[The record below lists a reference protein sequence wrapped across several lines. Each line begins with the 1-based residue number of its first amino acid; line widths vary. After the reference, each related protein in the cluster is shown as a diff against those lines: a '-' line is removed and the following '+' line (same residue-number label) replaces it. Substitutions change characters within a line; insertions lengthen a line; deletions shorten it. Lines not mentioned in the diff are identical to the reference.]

1 MSAVEARST
10 RLKTISVGIAGLGT
24 VAQGVLELLATNRDL
39 IEQRSGLTV
48 NVVRVASRSAKPE
61 VDLRGAA
68 FSTDVMDLLGDSRI
82 DVIVE
87 LMGGEQLA
95 KDLIVGAAAQ
105 GKSVV
110 TANKAVIALHGNEL
124 TQQNLR
130 YEAAVAGAIPIIQAL
145 QQGLVGNRFSGLSGI
160 INGTCNYML
169 SAMEDEGV
177 SFDEILQ
184 RAQALGYAEADPSFD
199 VDGID
204 AAHKLTILMAL
215 AYGTGYEFSKV
226 HVEGIRAVTPV
237 DIGYATE
244 LGYRIKHL
252 GILRN
257 TDSGIEARVHPT
269 LVPHGELVAHV
280 NGVLNAVQVVS
291 DAAGK
296 TLFSGPGAGGAATAS
311 AVVADIVASGTNGGG
326 PVVEQ
331 ERIQVAPVLSIEQ
344 ITSAY
349 YLRIPSRNE
358 PGVFAEVAQ
367 ILSNHDISIDAV
379 IQKDGH
385 EQGDLVDIVLLTQE
399 TQEAHMNQALKQL
412 QQLAAVTDE
421 VMRIRVAPQ
430 D

>member
-1 MSAVEARST
+1 M
-10 RLKTISVGIAGLGT
+10 KTISVGIAGLGT
-24 VAQGVLELLATNRDL
+24 VAQGVLELLTSNREL
-39 IEQRSGLTV
+39 IERRSGVTV
-48 NVVRVASRSAKPE
+48 NVVRVASRTAKPE
-61 VDLRGAA
+61 VDLLGAD
-68 FSTDVMDLLGDSRI
+68 FSTDVMDLLSDERI
-82 DVIVE
+82 DVVVE

-95 KDLIVGAAAQ
+95 KTLIVGAMDQ
-105 GKSVV
+105 GKAVV
-110 TANKAVIALHGNEL
+110 TANKAVIALHGNDL
-124 TQQNLR
+124 AQQNLR
-130 YEAAVAGAIPIIQAL
+130 YEAAVAGAIPIIQSL
-145 QQGLVGNRFSGLSGI
+145 QSGLVGNRFSALSGI

-177 SFDEILQ
+177 GFDEILQ

-215 AYGTGYEFSKV
+215 AFGTGFEFSKV
-226 HVEGIRAVTPV
+226 YVEGIRSVTPV
-237 DIGYATE
+237 DIGYAAE

-257 TDSGIEARVHPT
+257 AAEGIEARVHPT
-269 LVPHGELVAHV
+269 LVAHNELVAHV
-280 NGVLNAVQVVS
+280 DGVLNAVQVVS

-311 AVVADIVASGTNGGG
+311 AVVADIVASGVNGVSSASVKTVFQAV
-326 PVVEQ
+326 P
-331 ERIQVAPVLSIEQ
+331 ILPIEQ
-344 ITSAY
+344 VTSAY

-367 ILSNHDISIDAV
+367 VLSKHDISIDAA
-379 IQKDGH
+379 IQKDGQ
-385 EQGDLVDIVLLTQE
+385 EQSDLVDIVLMTQQ
-399 TQEAHMNQALKQL
+399 TQEARINEAL
-412 QQLAAVTDE
+412 QQLKELAAVTDQ

>member
-1 MSAVEARST
+1 M
-10 RLKTISVGIAGLGT
+10 KTISVGIAGLGT
-24 VAQGVLELLATNRDL
+24 VAQGVLELLAANRDL
-39 IEQRSGLTV
+39 IEHRSGLTIKIL
-48 NVVRVASRSAKPE
+48 RIASRTSKPE
-61 VDLRGAA
+61 VDLHGAE
-68 FSTDVMDLLGDSRI
+68 FSTNVLDLLNDSRL

-87 LMGGEQLA
+87 LMGGEDLA
-95 KDLIVGAAAQ
+95 KDLIVGATAQ
-105 GKSVV
+105 GKAVV

-124 TQQNLR
+124 ARQNLR

-145 QQGLVGNRFSGLSGI
+145 RQGLVANRFSGLSGI

-169 SAMEDEGV
+169 SAMEEEGV
-177 SFDEILQ
+177 GFDEILQ

-215 AYGTGYEFSKV
+215 AYGTGFEFSKV
-226 HVEGIRAVTPV
+226 YVEGIRAVTPV
-237 DIGYATE
+237 DIGYASE

-252 GILRN
+252 GLLRN
-257 TDSGIEARVHPT
+257 TNAGIEARVHPT
-269 LVPHGELVAHV
+269 LVPRSELMAHV

-291 DAAGK
+291 DASGK

-311 AVVADIVASGTNGGG
+311 AVVADIVASGITGDNS
-326 PVVEQ
+326 VADQ
-331 ERIQVAPVLSIEQ
+331 EAARTVPIMPIEE

-367 ILSNHDISIDAV
+367 ILSSHDISIDAV

-385 EQGDLVDIVLLTQE
+385 DQGDLVDIVLLTQE
-399 TQEAHMNQALKQL
+399 TLEARMNQALGQL
-412 QQLAAVTDE
+412 QRLAAITDQ

>member
-1 MSAVEARST
+1 
-10 RLKTISVGIAGLGT
+10 VGIAGLGT
-24 VAQGVLELLATNRDL
+24 VAQGVLELLAANRDL
-39 IEQRSGLTV
+39 IEHRSGLTI
-48 NVVRVASRSAKPE
+48 NILRIASRTSKPE
-61 VDLRGAA
+61 VDLHGAE
-68 FSTDVMDLLGDSRI
+68 FSTDVIDLLNDSRL

-87 LMGGEQLA
+87 LMGGEDSA
-95 KDLIVGAAAQ
+95 KDLIVGAIAQ
-105 GKSVV
+105 GKAVV
-110 TANKAVIALHGNEL
+110 TANKAVIARHGNEL
-124 TQQNLR
+124 ARQNLR

-145 QQGLVGNRFSGLSGI
+145 RQGLVANRFSGLSGI

-169 SAMEDEGV
+169 SAMEEEGV
-177 SFDEILQ
+177 GFDEILQ

-215 AYGTGYEFSKV
+215 AYGTGFEFSKV
-226 HVEGIRAVTPV
+226 YVEGIRAVTPV
-237 DIGYATE
+237 DIGYASE

-252 GILRN
+252 GLLRN
-257 TDSGIEARVHPT
+257 TNAGIEARVHPT
-269 LVPHGELVAHV
+269 LVPRSELMAHV

-291 DAAGK
+291 DASGK

-311 AVVADIVASGTNGGG
+311 AVVADIVASGITGDNS
-326 PVVEQ
+326 VADQ
-331 ERIQVAPVLSIEQ
+331 EAARTVPIMPIEE

-367 ILSNHDISIDAV
+367 ILSSHDISIDAV

-385 EQGDLVDIVLLTQE
+385 DQGDLVDIVLLTQE
-399 TQEAHMNQALKQL
+399 TLEARMNQALGQL
-412 QQLAAVTDE
+412 QRLAAITDQ

>member
-1 MSAVEARST
+1 M
-10 RLKTISVGIAGLGT
+10 KTISVGIAGLGT
-24 VAQGVLELLATNRDL
+24 VAQGVLELLAANRDL
-39 IEQRSGLTV
+39 IQQRSGLTI
-48 NVVRVASRSAKPE
+48 NILRIASRTSKPE
-61 VDLRGAA
+61 VDLHGAE
-68 FSTDVMDLLGDSRI
+68 FSTNVLDLLNDSRL

-87 LMGGEQLA
+87 LMGGEDLA
-95 KDLIVGAAAQ
+95 KDLIVGATAQ
-105 GKSVV
+105 GKAVV

-124 TQQNLR
+124 ARQNLR

-145 QQGLVGNRFSGLSGI
+145 RQGLVANRFSGLSGI

-169 SAMEDEGV
+169 SAMEEEGV
-177 SFDEILQ
+177 GFDEILQ

-215 AYGTGYEFSKV
+215 AYGTGFEFSKV
-226 HVEGIRAVTPV
+226 YVEGIRAVTPV
-237 DIGYATE
+237 DIGYASE

-252 GILRN
+252 GLLRN
-257 TDSGIEARVHPT
+257 TNAGIEARVHPT
-269 LVPHGELVAHV
+269 LVPRSELMAHV

-291 DAAGK
+291 DASGK

-311 AVVADIVASGTNGGG
+311 AVVADIVASGITGDNS
-326 PVVEQ
+326 VADQ
-331 ERIQVAPVLSIEQ
+331 EAARTVPIMPIEE

-367 ILSNHDISIDAV
+367 ILSSHDISIDAV

-385 EQGDLVDIVLLTQE
+385 DQGDLVDIVLLTQE
-399 TQEAHMNQALKQL
+399 TLEARMNQALGQL
-412 QQLAAVTDE
+412 QRLAAITDQ

>member
-1 MSAVEARST
+1 M
-10 RLKTISVGIAGLGT
+10 KTISVGIAGLGT
-24 VAQGVLELLATNRDL
+24 VAQGVLELLAANRDL
-39 IEQRSGLTV
+39 IEQRSGLTI
-48 NVVRVASRSAKPE
+48 NILRIASRTSKPE
-61 VDLRGAA
+61 VDLHGAE
-68 FSTDVMDLLGDSRI
+68 FSTDVIDLLNDSRL

-87 LMGGEQLA
+87 LMGGEDSA
-95 KDLIVGAAAQ
+95 KDLIVGAIAQ
-105 GKSVV
+105 GKAVV

-124 TQQNLR
+124 ARQNLR

-145 QQGLVGNRFSGLSGI
+145 RQGLVANRFSGLSGI

-169 SAMEDEGV
+169 SAMEEEGV
-177 SFDEILQ
+177 GFDEILQ

-215 AYGTGYEFSKV
+215 AYGTGFEFSKV
-226 HVEGIRAVTPV
+226 YVEGIRAVTPV
-237 DIGYATE
+237 DIGYASE

-257 TDSGIEARVHPT
+257 TNAGIEARVHPT
-269 LVPHGELVAHV
+269 LVPRSELMAHV

-291 DAAGK
+291 DASGK

-311 AVVADIVASGTNGGG
+311 AVVADIVASGITGDNS
-326 PVVEQ
+326 VADQ
-331 ERIQVAPVLSIEQ
+331 EAARTVPIMPIEE

-367 ILSNHDISIDAV
+367 ILSSHDISIDAV

-385 EQGDLVDIVLLTQE
+385 DQGDLVDIVLLTQE
-399 TQEAHMNQALKQL
+399 TLEARMNQALGQL
-412 QQLAAVTDE
+412 QRLAAITDQ

>member
-1 MSAVEARST
+1 M
-10 RLKTISVGIAGLGT
+10 KTISVGIAGLGT

-39 IEQRSGLTV
+39 IEQRSGLTI
-48 NVVRVASRSAKPE
+48 NILRVASRTSKPE
-61 VDLRGAA
+61 VDLHGAE
-68 FSTDVMDLLGDSRI
+68 FSTNVLDLLNDSRL

-87 LMGGEQLA
+87 LMGGEELA
-95 KDLIVGAAAQ
+95 KDLIVGATAQ
-105 GKSVV
+105 GKAVV

-124 TQQNLR
+124 ARQNLR
-130 YEAAVAGAIPIIQAL
+130 YEAAVAAAIPIIQAL
-145 QQGLVGNRFSGLSGI
+145 RQGLVANRFSGLSGI

-169 SAMEDEGV
+169 SAMEEEGV
-177 SFDEILQ
+177 GFDEILQ

-215 AYGTGYEFSKV
+215 AYGTGFEFSKV
-226 HVEGIRAVTPV
+226 YVEGIRAVTPV
-237 DIGYATE
+237 DISYASE

-252 GILRN
+252 GLLRN
-257 TDSGIEARVHPT
+257 TNAGIEARVHPT
-269 LVPHGELVAHV
+269 LVSHSELMAHV

-311 AVVADIVASGTNGGG
+311 AVVADIVASGITGDNS
-326 PVVEQ
+326 VADQ
-331 ERIQVAPVLSIEQ
+331 EAARMVPIMPIED

-367 ILSNHDISIDAV
+367 ILSSHDISIDAV

-385 EQGDLVDIVLLTQE
+385 DQGDLVDIVLLTQE
-399 TQEAHMNQALKQL
+399 TLEARMNQALGQL
-412 QQLAAVTDE
+412 QRLAAITDQ

>member
-1 MSAVEARST
+1 M
-10 RLKTISVGIAGLGT
+10 KTISVGIAGLGT
-24 VAQGVLELLATNRDL
+24 VAQGVLELLAANRDL
-39 IEQRSGLTV
+39 IEQRCGLTIKIL
-48 NVVRVASRSAKPE
+48 RIASRTSKPE
-61 VDLRGAA
+61 VDLHGAE
-68 FSTDVMDLLGDSRI
+68 FSTDVIDLLNDSRL

-87 LMGGEQLA
+87 LMGGEDSA
-95 KDLIVGAAAQ
+95 KDLIVGAIAQ
-105 GKSVV
+105 GKAVV

-124 TQQNLR
+124 ARQNLR

-145 QQGLVGNRFSGLSGI
+145 RQGLVANRFSGLSGI

-169 SAMEDEGV
+169 SAMEEEGV
-177 SFDEILQ
+177 GFDEILQ

-215 AYGTGYEFSKV
+215 AYGTGFEFSKV
-226 HVEGIRAVTPV
+226 YVEGIRAVTPV
-237 DIGYATE
+237 DIGYASE

-252 GILRN
+252 GLLRN
-257 TDSGIEARVHPT
+257 TNAGIEARVHPT
-269 LVPHGELVAHV
+269 LVPRSELMAHV

-291 DAAGK
+291 DASGK

-311 AVVADIVASGTNGGG
+311 AVVADIVASGITGDNS
-326 PVVEQ
+326 VADQ
-331 ERIQVAPVLSIEQ
+331 EAARTVPIMPIEE

-367 ILSNHDISIDAV
+367 ILSSHDISIDAV

-385 EQGDLVDIVLLTQE
+385 DQGDLVDIVLLTQE
-399 TQEAHMNQALKQL
+399 TLEARMNQALGQL
-412 QQLAAVTDE
+412 QRLAAITDQ

>member
-1 MSAVEARST
+1 M
-10 RLKTISVGIAGLGT
+10 KTISVGIAGLGT
-24 VAQGVLELLATNRDL
+24 VAQGVLELLAANRDL
-39 IEQRSGLTV
+39 IEHRSGLTI
-48 NVVRVASRSAKPE
+48 NILRIASRTSKPE
-61 VDLRGAA
+61 VDLHGAE
-68 FSTDVMDLLGDSRI
+68 FSTNVSDLLNDSRL

-87 LMGGEQLA
+87 LMGGEDLA
-95 KDLIVGAAAQ
+95 KDLIVGATAQ
-105 GKSVV
+105 GKAVV

-124 TQQNLR
+124 ARQNLR

-145 QQGLVGNRFSGLSGI
+145 RQGLVANRFSGLSGI

-169 SAMEDEGV
+169 SAMEEEGV
-177 SFDEILQ
+177 GFDEILQ

-215 AYGTGYEFSKV
+215 AYGTGFEFSKV
-226 HVEGIRAVTPV
+226 YVEGIRAVTPV
-237 DIGYATE
+237 DIGYASE

-252 GILRN
+252 GLLRN
-257 TDSGIEARVHPT
+257 TNAGIEARVHPT
-269 LVPHGELVAHV
+269 LVPRSELMAHV

-291 DAAGK
+291 DASGK

-311 AVVADIVASGTNGGG
+311 AVVADIVASGITGDNS
-326 PVVEQ
+326 VADQ
-331 ERIQVAPVLSIEQ
+331 EAARTVPIMPIEE

-367 ILSNHDISIDAV
+367 ILSSHDISIDAV

-385 EQGDLVDIVLLTQE
+385 DQGDLVDIVLLTQE
-399 TQEAHMNQALKQL
+399 TLEARMNQALGQL
-412 QQLAAVTDE
+412 QRLAAITDQ

>member
-1 MSAVEARST
+1 M
-10 RLKTISVGIAGLGT
+10 KTISVGIAGLGT
-24 VAQGVLELLATNRDL
+24 VAQGVLELLAANRDL
-39 IEQRSGLTV
+39 IERRSGLTI
-48 NVVRVASRSAKPE
+48 NILRIASRTSKPE
-61 VDLRGAA
+61 VDLHGAE
-68 FSTDVMDLLGDSRI
+68 FSTNVLDLLNDSRL

-87 LMGGEQLA
+87 LMGGEDLA
-95 KDLIVGAAAQ
+95 KDLIVGATAQ
-105 GKSVV
+105 GKAVV

-124 TQQNLR
+124 ARQNLR

-145 QQGLVGNRFSGLSGI
+145 RQGLVANRFSGLSGI

-169 SAMEDEGV
+169 SAMEEEGV
-177 SFDEILQ
+177 GFDEILQ

-215 AYGTGYEFSKV
+215 AYGTGFEFSKV
-226 HVEGIRAVTPV
+226 YVEGIRAVTPV
-237 DIGYATE
+237 DIGYASE

-252 GILRN
+252 GLLRN
-257 TDSGIEARVHPT
+257 TNAGIEARVHPT
-269 LVPHGELVAHV
+269 LVPRSELMAHV

-291 DAAGK
+291 DASGK

-311 AVVADIVASGTNGGG
+311 AVVADIVASGITGDNS
-326 PVVEQ
+326 VADQ
-331 ERIQVAPVLSIEQ
+331 EAARTVPIMPIEE

-367 ILSNHDISIDAV
+367 ILSSHDISIDAV

-385 EQGDLVDIVLLTQE
+385 DQGDLVDIVLLTQE
-399 TQEAHMNQALKQL
+399 TLEARMNQALGQL
-412 QQLAAVTDE
+412 QRLAAITDQ

>member
-1 MSAVEARST
+1 M
-10 RLKTISVGIAGLGT
+10 KTISVGIAGLGT
-24 VAQGVLELLATNRDL
+24 VAQGVLELLAANRDL
-39 IEQRSGLTV
+39 IEQRSGLTIKIL
-48 NVVRVASRSAKPE
+48 RIASRTSKPE
-61 VDLRGAA
+61 VDLHGAE
-68 FSTDVMDLLGDSRI
+68 FSTDVIDLLNDSRL

-87 LMGGEQLA
+87 LMGGEDSA
-95 KDLIVGAAAQ
+95 KDLIVGAIAQ
-105 GKSVV
+105 GKAVV

-124 TQQNLR
+124 ARQNLR

-145 QQGLVGNRFSGLSGI
+145 RQGLVANRFSGLSGI

-169 SAMEDEGV
+169 SAMEEEGV
-177 SFDEILQ
+177 GFDEILQ

-215 AYGTGYEFSKV
+215 AYGTGFEFSKV
-226 HVEGIRAVTPV
+226 YVEGIRAVTPV
-237 DIGYATE
+237 DIGYASE

-252 GILRN
+252 GLLRN
-257 TDSGIEARVHPT
+257 TNAGIEARVHPT
-269 LVPHGELVAHV
+269 LVPRSELMAHV

-291 DAAGK
+291 DASGK

-311 AVVADIVASGTNGGG
+311 AVVADIVASGITGDNS
-326 PVVEQ
+326 VADQ
-331 ERIQVAPVLSIEQ
+331 EAARTVPIMPIEE

-367 ILSNHDISIDAV
+367 ILSSHDISIDAV

-385 EQGDLVDIVLLTQE
+385 DQGDLVDIVLLTQE
-399 TQEAHMNQALKQL
+399 TLEARMNQALGQL
-412 QQLAAVTDE
+412 QRLAAITDQ

>member
-1 MSAVEARST
+1 M
-10 RLKTISVGIAGLGT
+10 KTISVGIAGLGT

-39 IEQRSGLTV
+39 IEQRSGLTI
-48 NVVRVASRSAKPE
+48 NILRVASRTSKPE
-61 VDLRGAA
+61 VDLHGAE
-68 FSTDVMDLLGDSRI
+68 FSTNVLDLLNDSRL

-87 LMGGEQLA
+87 LMGGEELA
-95 KDLIVGAAAQ
+95 KDLIVGATAQ
-105 GKSVV
+105 GKAVV

-124 TQQNLR
+124 ARQNLR

-145 QQGLVGNRFSGLSGI
+145 RQGLVANRFSGLSGI

-169 SAMEDEGV
+169 SAMEEEGV
-177 SFDEILQ
+177 GFDEILQ

-215 AYGTGYEFSKV
+215 AYGTGFEFSKV
-226 HVEGIRAVTPV
+226 YVEGIRAVTPV
-237 DIGYATE
+237 DISYASE

-252 GILRN
+252 GLLRN
-257 TDSGIEARVHPT
+257 TNAGIEARVHPT
-269 LVPHGELVAHV
+269 LVSHSELMAHV

-311 AVVADIVASGTNGGG
+311 AVVADIVASGITGDNS
-326 PVVEQ
+326 VADQ
-331 ERIQVAPVLSIEQ
+331 EAARMVPIMPIED

-367 ILSNHDISIDAV
+367 ILSSHDISIDAV

-385 EQGDLVDIVLLTQE
+385 DQGDLVDIVLLTQE
-399 TQEAHMNQALKQL
+399 TLEARMNQALGQL
-412 QQLAAVTDE
+412 QRLAAITDQ

>member
-1 MSAVEARST
+1 M
-10 RLKTISVGIAGLGT
+10 KTISVGIAGLGT
-24 VAQGVLELLATNRDL
+24 VAQGVLELLAANRDL
-39 IEQRSGLTV
+39 IEQRSGLTI
-48 NVVRVASRSAKPE
+48 NILRIASRTSKPE
-61 VDLRGAA
+61 VDLHGAE
-68 FSTDVMDLLGDSRI
+68 FSTNVLDLLNDSRL

-87 LMGGEQLA
+87 LMGGEDLA
-95 KDLIVGAAAQ
+95 KDLIVGATAQ
-105 GKSVV
+105 GKAVV

-124 TQQNLR
+124 ARQNLR

-145 QQGLVGNRFSGLSGI
+145 RQGLVANRFSGLSGI

-169 SAMEDEGV
+169 SAMEEEGV
-177 SFDEILQ
+177 GFDEILQ

-215 AYGTGYEFSKV
+215 AYGTGFEFSKV
-226 HVEGIRAVTPV
+226 YVEGIRAVTPV
-237 DIGYATE
+237 DIGYASE

-252 GILRN
+252 GLLRN
-257 TDSGIEARVHPT
+257 TNAGIEARVHST
-269 LVPHGELVAHV
+269 LVPRSELMAHV

-291 DAAGK
+291 DASGK

-311 AVVADIVASGTNGGG
+311 AVVADIVASGITGDNS
-326 PVVEQ
+326 VADQ
-331 ERIQVAPVLSIEQ
+331 EAARTVPIMPIEE

-367 ILSNHDISIDAV
+367 ILSSHDISIDAV

-385 EQGDLVDIVLLTQE
+385 DQGDLVDIVLLTQE
-399 TQEAHMNQALKQL
+399 TLEARMNQALGQL
-412 QQLAAVTDE
+412 QRLAAITDQ

>member
-1 MSAVEARST
+1 RTS
-10 RLKTISVGIAGLGT
+10 
-24 VAQGVLELLATNRDL
+24 
-39 IEQRSGLTV
+39 
-48 NVVRVASRSAKPE
+48 KPE
-61 VDLRGAA
+61 VDLHGAE
-68 FSTDVMDLLGDSRI
+68 FSTNVLDLLKDSRL

-87 LMGGEQLA
+87 LMGGEDLA
-95 KDLIVGAAAQ
+95 KDLIVGATAQ
-105 GKSVV
+105 GKAAV

-124 TQQNLR
+124 ARQNLR

-145 QQGLVGNRFSGLSGI
+145 RQGLVANRFSGLSGI

-169 SAMEDEGV
+169 SAMEEEGV
-177 SFDEILQ
+177 GFDEILQ

-215 AYGTGYEFSKV
+215 AYGTGFEFSKV
-226 HVEGIRAVTPV
+226 YVEGIRAVTPV
-237 DIGYATE
+237 DIGYASE

-252 GILRN
+252 GLLRN
-257 TDSGIEARVHPT
+257 TNAGIEARVHPT
-269 LVPHGELVAHV
+269 LVPRSELMAHV

-311 AVVADIVASGTNGGG
+311 AVVADIVASGITGDNS
-326 PVVEQ
+326 VADQ
-331 ERIQVAPVLSIEQ
+331 EAARTVPIMPIEE

-367 ILSNHDISIDAV
+367 ILSSHDISIDAV

-385 EQGDLVDIVLLTQE
+385 DQGDLVDIVLLTQE
-399 TQEAHMNQALKQL
+399 TLEARMNQALGQL
-412 QQLAAVTDE
+412 QRLAAITDQ

>member
-1 MSAVEARST
+1 M
-10 RLKTISVGIAGLGT
+10 KTISVGIAGLGT
-24 VAQGVLELLATNRDL
+24 VAQGVLELLAANRDL
-39 IEQRSGLTV
+39 IEHRSGLTI
-48 NVVRVASRSAKPE
+48 NILRIASRTSKPE
-61 VDLRGAA
+61 VDLHGAE
-68 FSTDVMDLLGDSRI
+68 FSTNVLDLLDDSRL

-87 LMGGEQLA
+87 LMGGEDLA
-95 KDLIVGAAAQ
+95 KDLIVGATAQ
-105 GKSVV
+105 GKAVV

-124 TQQNLR
+124 ARQNLR

-145 QQGLVGNRFSGLSGI
+145 RQGLVANRFSGLSGI

-169 SAMEDEGV
+169 SAMEEEGV
-177 SFDEILQ
+177 GFDEILQ

-215 AYGTGYEFSKV
+215 AHGTGFEFSKV
-226 HVEGIRAVTPV
+226 YVEGIRAVTPV
-237 DIGYATE
+237 DIGYASE

-252 GILRN
+252 GLLRN
-257 TDSGIEARVHPT
+257 TNAGIEARVHPT
-269 LVPHGELVAHV
+269 LVPRSELMAHV

-291 DAAGK
+291 DASGK

-311 AVVADIVASGTNGGG
+311 AVVADIVASGITGDNS
-326 PVVEQ
+326 VADQ
-331 ERIQVAPVLSIEQ
+331 EAARMVPIMPIED

-367 ILSNHDISIDAV
+367 ILSSHDISIDAV

-385 EQGDLVDIVLLTQE
+385 DQGDLVDIVLLTQE
-399 TQEAHMNQALKQL
+399 TLEARMNQALGQL
-412 QQLAAVTDE
+412 QRLAAITDQ

>member
-1 MSAVEARST
+1 M
-10 RLKTISVGIAGLGT
+10 KTISVGIAGLGT
-24 VAQGVLELLATNRDL
+24 VAQGVLELLAANRDL
-39 IEQRSGLTV
+39 IEHRSGLTI
-48 NVVRVASRSAKPE
+48 NILRIASRTSKPE
-61 VDLRGAA
+61 VDLHGAE
-68 FSTDVMDLLGDSRI
+68 FSTNVLDLLNDSRL

-87 LMGGEQLA
+87 LMGGEDLA
-95 KDLIVGAAAQ
+95 KDLIVGATAQ
-105 GKSVV
+105 GKAVV

-124 TQQNLR
+124 ARQNLR

-145 QQGLVGNRFSGLSGI
+145 RQGLVANRFSGLSGI

-169 SAMEDEGV
+169 SAMEEEGV
-177 SFDEILQ
+177 GFDEILQ

-215 AYGTGYEFSKV
+215 AYGTGFEFSKV
-226 HVEGIRAVTPV
+226 YVEGIRAVTPV
-237 DIGYATE
+237 DIGYASE

-252 GILRN
+252 GLLRN
-257 TDSGIEARVHPT
+257 TNAGIEARVHPT
-269 LVPHGELVAHV
+269 LVPRSELMAHV

-291 DAAGK
+291 DASGK

-311 AVVADIVASGTNGGG
+311 AVVADIVASGITGDNSVAG
-326 PVVEQ
+326 Q
-331 ERIQVAPVLSIEQ
+331 EAARTVPIMPIEE

-367 ILSNHDISIDAV
+367 ILSSHDISIDAV

-385 EQGDLVDIVLLTQE
+385 DQGDLVDIVLLTQE
-399 TQEAHMNQALKQL
+399 TLEARMNQALGQL
-412 QQLAAVTDE
+412 QRLAAITDQ

>member
-1 MSAVEARST
+1 M
-10 RLKTISVGIAGLGT
+10 KTISVGIAGLGT
-24 VAQGVLELLATNRDL
+24 VAQGVLELLAANRDL
-39 IEQRSGLTV
+39 IEHRSGLTI
-48 NVVRVASRSAKPE
+48 NILRIASRTSKPE
-61 VDLRGAA
+61 VDLHGAQ
-68 FSTDVMDLLGDSRI
+68 FSTNVLDLLNDSRL

-87 LMGGEQLA
+87 LMGGEDLA
-95 KDLIVGAAAQ
+95 KDLIVGATAQ
-105 GKSVV
+105 GKAVV

-124 TQQNLR
+124 ARQNLR

-145 QQGLVGNRFSGLSGI
+145 RQGLVANRFSGLSGI

-169 SAMEDEGV
+169 SAMEEEGV
-177 SFDEILQ
+177 GFDEILQ
-184 RAQALGYAEADPSFD
+184 RAQALGYAEANPSFD

-215 AYGTGYEFSKV
+215 AYGTGFEFSKV
-226 HVEGIRAVTPV
+226 YVEGIRAVTLV
-237 DIGYATE
+237 DIGYASE

-252 GILRN
+252 GLLRN
-257 TDSGIEARVHPT
+257 TNAGIEARVHPT
-269 LVPHGELVAHV
+269 LVPRSELMAHV

-291 DAAGK
+291 DASGK

-311 AVVADIVASGTNGGG
+311 AVVADIVASGITGDNS
-326 PVVEQ
+326 VADQ
-331 ERIQVAPVLSIEQ
+331 EAARTVPIMPIEE

-367 ILSNHDISIDAV
+367 ILSSHDISIDAV

-385 EQGDLVDIVLLTQE
+385 DQGDLVDIVLLTQE
-399 TQEAHMNQALKQL
+399 TLEARMNQALGQL
-412 QQLAAVTDE
+412 QRLAAITDQ

>member
-1 MSAVEARST
+1 M
-10 RLKTISVGIAGLGT
+10 KTISVGIAGLGT
-24 VAQGVLELLATNRDL
+24 VAQGVLELLAANRDL
-39 IEQRSGLTV
+39 IEQRSGLTI
-48 NVVRVASRSAKPE
+48 NILRIASRTSKPE
-61 VDLRGAA
+61 VDLHGAE
-68 FSTDVMDLLGDSRI
+68 FSTNVLDLLNDSRL

-87 LMGGEQLA
+87 LMGGEDLA
-95 KDLIVGAAAQ
+95 KDLIVGATAQ
-105 GKSVV
+105 GKAVV

-124 TQQNLR
+124 ARQNLR

-145 QQGLVGNRFSGLSGI
+145 RQGLVANRFSGLSGI

-169 SAMEDEGV
+169 SAMEEEGV
-177 SFDEILQ
+177 GFDEILQ

-215 AYGTGYEFSKV
+215 AYGTGFEFSKV
-226 HVEGIRAVTPV
+226 YVEGIRAVTPV
-237 DIGYATE
+237 DISYASE

-252 GILRN
+252 GLLRN
-257 TDSGIEARVHPT
+257 TNAGIEARVHPT
-269 LVPHGELVAHV
+269 LVPRSELMAHV

-291 DAAGK
+291 DASGK

-311 AVVADIVASGTNGGG
+311 AVVADIVASGITGDNS
-326 PVVEQ
+326 VADQ
-331 ERIQVAPVLSIEQ
+331 EAARTVPIMPIEE

-367 ILSNHDISIDAV
+367 ILSSHDISIDAV

-385 EQGDLVDIVLLTQE
+385 DQGDLVDIVLLTQE
-399 TQEAHMNQALKQL
+399 TLEARMNQALGQL
-412 QQLAAVTDE
+412 QRLAAITDQ

>member
-1 MSAVEARST
+1 M
-10 RLKTISVGIAGLGT
+10 KTISVGIAGLGT
-24 VAQGVLELLATNRDL
+24 VAQGVLELLAANRDL
-39 IEQRSGLTV
+39 IEQRSGLTI
-48 NVVRVASRSAKPE
+48 NILRIASRTSKPE
-61 VDLRGAA
+61 VDLHGAE
-68 FSTDVMDLLGDSRI
+68 FSTNVLDLLNDSRL

-87 LMGGEQLA
+87 LMGGEDLA
-95 KDLIVGAAAQ
+95 KDLIVGATAQ
-105 GKSVV
+105 GKAVV

-124 TQQNLR
+124 ARQNLR

-145 QQGLVGNRFSGLSGI
+145 RQGLVANRFSGLSGI

-169 SAMEDEGV
+169 SAMEEEGV
-177 SFDEILQ
+177 GFDEILQ

-215 AYGTGYEFSKV
+215 AYGTGFEFSKV
-226 HVEGIRAVTPV
+226 YVEGIRAVTPV
-237 DIGYATE
+237 DIGYASE

-252 GILRN
+252 GLLRN
-257 TDSGIEARVHPT
+257 TNAGIEARVHPT
-269 LVPHGELVAHV
+269 LVPRSELMAHV

-291 DAAGK
+291 DASGK

-311 AVVADIVASGTNGGG
+311 AVVADIVASGITGDNS
-326 PVVEQ
+326 VADQ
-331 ERIQVAPVLSIEQ
+331 EAARTVPIMPIEE

-367 ILSNHDISIDAV
+367 ILSSHDISIDAV

-385 EQGDLVDIVLLTQE
+385 DQGDLVDIVLLTQE
-399 TQEAHMNQALKQL
+399 TLEARMNQALGQL
-412 QQLAAVTDE
+412 QRLAAITDQ

>member
-1 MSAVEARST
+1 M
-10 RLKTISVGIAGLGT
+10 KTISVGIAGLGT

-39 IEQRSGLTV
+39 IEQRSGLTI
-48 NVVRVASRSAKPE
+48 NILRVASRTSKPE
-61 VDLRGAA
+61 VDLHGAE
-68 FSTDVMDLLGDSRI
+68 FSTDVLDLLNDSRL

-87 LMGGEQLA
+87 LMGGEELA
-95 KDLIVGAAAQ
+95 KDLIVGATAQ
-105 GKSVV
+105 GKAVV

-124 TQQNLR
+124 ARQNLR

-145 QQGLVGNRFSGLSGI
+145 RQGLVANRFSGLSGI

-169 SAMEDEGV
+169 SAMEEEGV
-177 SFDEILQ
+177 GFDEILQ

-215 AYGTGYEFSKV
+215 AYGTGFEFSKV
-226 HVEGIRAVTPV
+226 YVEGIRAVTPV
-237 DIGYATE
+237 DISYASE

-252 GILRN
+252 GLLRN
-257 TDSGIEARVHPT
+257 TNVGIEARVHPT
-269 LVPHGELVAHV
+269 LVPHSELMAHV

-311 AVVADIVASGTNGGG
+311 AVVADIVASGITGDNS
-326 PVVEQ
+326 VADQ
-331 ERIQVAPVLSIEQ
+331 EAARMVPIMPIED

-367 ILSNHDISIDAV
+367 ILSSHDISIDAV

-385 EQGDLVDIVLLTQE
+385 DQGDLVDIVLLTRQ
-399 TQEAHMNQALKQL
+399 TLEARMNQALGQL
-412 QQLAAVTDE
+412 QRLAAITDQ

>member
-1 MSAVEARST
+1 M
-10 RLKTISVGIAGLGT
+10 KTISVGIAGLGT
-24 VAQGVLELLATNRDL
+24 VAQGVLELLAANRDL
-39 IEQRSGLTV
+39 IEQRSGLTIKIL
-48 NVVRVASRSAKPE
+48 RIASRTSKPE
-61 VDLRGAA
+61 VDLHGAE
-68 FSTDVMDLLGDSRI
+68 FSTNALDLLNDSRL

-87 LMGGEQLA
+87 LMGGEDLA
-95 KDLIVGAAAQ
+95 KDLIVGATAQ
-105 GKSVV
+105 GKAVV

-124 TQQNLR
+124 ARQNLR

-145 QQGLVGNRFSGLSGI
+145 RQGLVANRFSGLSGI

-169 SAMEDEGV
+169 SAMEEEGV
-177 SFDEILQ
+177 GFDEILQ

-215 AYGTGYEFSKV
+215 AYGTGFEFSKV
-226 HVEGIRAVTPV
+226 YVEGIRAVTPV
-237 DIGYATE
+237 DIGYASE

-252 GILRN
+252 GLLRN
-257 TDSGIEARVHPT
+257 TNAGIEARVHPT
-269 LVPHGELVAHV
+269 LVPRSELMAHV

-291 DAAGK
+291 DASGK

-311 AVVADIVASGTNGGG
+311 AVVADIVASGITGDNS
-326 PVVEQ
+326 VADQ
-331 ERIQVAPVLSIEQ
+331 EAARMVPIMPIED

-367 ILSNHDISIDAV
+367 ILSSHDISIDAV

-385 EQGDLVDIVLLTQE
+385 DQGDLVDIVLLTQE
-399 TQEAHMNQALKQL
+399 TLEARMNQALGQL
-412 QQLAAVTDE
+412 QRLAAITDQ

>member
-1 MSAVEARST
+1 M
-10 RLKTISVGIAGLGT
+10 KTISVGIAGLGT
-24 VAQGVLELLATNRDL
+24 VAQGVLELLAANRDL
-39 IEQRSGLTV
+39 IEQRSGLTIKIL
-48 NVVRVASRSAKPE
+48 RIASRTSKPE
-61 VDLRGAA
+61 IDLHGAE
-68 FSTDVMDLLGDSRI
+68 FSTDVIDLLNDSRL

-87 LMGGEQLA
+87 LMGGEDSA
-95 KDLIVGAAAQ
+95 KDLIVGAIAQ
-105 GKSVV
+105 GKAVV

-124 TQQNLR
+124 ARQNLR

-145 QQGLVGNRFSGLSGI
+145 RQGLVANRFSGLSGI

-169 SAMEDEGV
+169 SAMEEEGV
-177 SFDEILQ
+177 GFDEILQ

-215 AYGTGYEFSKV
+215 AHGTGFEFSKV
-226 HVEGIRAVTPV
+226 YVEGIRAVTPV
-237 DIGYATE
+237 DIGYASE

-252 GILRN
+252 GLLRN
-257 TDSGIEARVHPT
+257 TNAGIEARVHPT
-269 LVPHGELVAHV
+269 LVPRSELMAHV
-280 NGVLNAVQVVS
+280 SGVLNAVQVVS
-291 DAAGK
+291 DASGK

-311 AVVADIVASGTNGGG
+311 AVVADIVASGITGDNS
-326 PVVEQ
+326 VADQ
-331 ERIQVAPVLSIEQ
+331 EAARTVPIMPIEE

-367 ILSNHDISIDAV
+367 ILSSHDISIDAV

-385 EQGDLVDIVLLTQE
+385 DQGDLVDIVLLTQE
-399 TQEAHMNQALKQL
+399 TLEARMNQALGQL
-412 QQLAAVTDE
+412 QRLAAITDQ

>member
-1 MSAVEARST
+1 M
-10 RLKTISVGIAGLGT
+10 KTISVGIAGLGT
-24 VAQGVLELLATNRDL
+24 VAQGVLELLAANRDL
-39 IEQRSGLTV
+39 IEHRSGLTI
-48 NVVRVASRSAKPE
+48 NILRIASRTSKPE
-61 VDLRGAA
+61 VDLHGAE
-68 FSTDVMDLLGDSRI
+68 FSTDVIDLLNDSRL

-87 LMGGEQLA
+87 LMGGEDSA
-95 KDLIVGAAAQ
+95 KDLIVGAIAQ
-105 GKSVV
+105 GKAVV

-124 TQQNLR
+124 ARQNLR

-145 QQGLVGNRFSGLSGI
+145 RQGLVANRFSGLSGI

-169 SAMEDEGV
+169 SAMEEEGV

-215 AYGTGYEFSKV
+215 AYGTGFEFSKV
-226 HVEGIRAVTPV
+226 YVEGIRAVTPV
-237 DIGYATE
+237 DIGYASE

-252 GILRN
+252 GLLRN
-257 TDSGIEARVHPT
+257 TNAGIEARVHPT
-269 LVPHGELVAHV
+269 LVPRSELMAHV

-291 DAAGK
+291 DASGK

-311 AVVADIVASGTNGGG
+311 AVVADIVASGITGDNS
-326 PVVEQ
+326 VADQ
-331 ERIQVAPVLSIEQ
+331 EAARTVPIMPIEE

-367 ILSNHDISIDAV
+367 ILSSHDISIDAV

-385 EQGDLVDIVLLTQE
+385 DQGDLVDIVLLTQE
-399 TQEAHMNQALKQL
+399 TLEARMNQALGQL
-412 QQLAAVTDE
+412 QRLAAITDQ

>member
-1 MSAVEARST
+1 M
-10 RLKTISVGIAGLGT
+10 KTISVGIAGLGT
-24 VAQGVLELLATNRDL
+24 VAQGVLELLAANRDL
-39 IEQRSGLTV
+39 IERRSGLTI
-48 NVVRVASRSAKPE
+48 NILRIASRTSKPE
-61 VDLRGAA
+61 VDLHGAE
-68 FSTDVMDLLGDSRI
+68 FSTNVIDLLNDSRL

-87 LMGGEQLA
+87 LMGGEDSA
-95 KDLIVGAAAQ
+95 KDLIVGAIAQ
-105 GKSVV
+105 GKAVV

-124 TQQNLR
+124 ARQNLR

-145 QQGLVGNRFSGLSGI
+145 RQGLVANRFSGLSGI
-160 INGTCNYML
+160 INGTCNFML
-169 SAMEDEGV
+169 SAMEEEGV
-177 SFDEILQ
+177 GFDEILQ

-215 AYGTGYEFSKV
+215 AYGTGFEFSKV
-226 HVEGIRAVTPV
+226 YVEGIRAVTPV
-237 DIGYATE
+237 DIGYASE

-252 GILRN
+252 GLLRDTN
-257 TDSGIEARVHPT
+257 AGIEARVHPT
-269 LVPHGELVAHV
+269 LVPRSELMAHV

-311 AVVADIVASGTNGGG
+311 AVVADIVASGITGDNS
-326 PVVEQ
+326 VADQ
-331 ERIQVAPVLSIEQ
+331 EAARMVPIMPIED

-367 ILSNHDISIDAV
+367 ILSSHDISIDAV

-385 EQGDLVDIVLLTQE
+385 DQGDLVDIVLLTQQ
-399 TQEAHMNQALKQL
+399 TLEARMNQALGQL
-412 QQLAAVTDE
+412 QRLAAITDQ

>member
-1 MSAVEARST
+1 M
-10 RLKTISVGIAGLGT
+10 KTISVGIAGLGT
-24 VAQGVLELLATNRDL
+24 VAQGVLELLAANRDL
-39 IEQRSGLTV
+39 IEHRSGLTI
-48 NVVRVASRSAKPE
+48 NILRIASRTSKPE
-61 VDLRGAA
+61 VDLHGAE
-68 FSTDVMDLLGDSRI
+68 FSTNVLDLLNDSRL

-87 LMGGEQLA
+87 LMGGEDLA
-95 KDLIVGAAAQ
+95 KDLIVGATAQ
-105 GKSVV
+105 GKAVV

-124 TQQNLR
+124 ARQNLR

-145 QQGLVGNRFSGLSGI
+145 QQGLVANRFSGLSGI

-169 SAMEDEGV
+169 SAMEEEGV
-177 SFDEILQ
+177 GFDEILQ

-215 AYGTGYEFSKV
+215 AYGTGFEFSKV
-226 HVEGIRAVTPV
+226 YVEGIRAVTPV
-237 DIGYATE
+237 DIGYASE

-252 GILRN
+252 GLLRN
-257 TDSGIEARVHPT
+257 TNAGIEARVHPT
-269 LVPHGELVAHV
+269 LVPRSELMAHV

-291 DAAGK
+291 DASGK

-311 AVVADIVASGTNGGG
+311 AVVADIVASGITGDNS
-326 PVVEQ
+326 VADQ
-331 ERIQVAPVLSIEQ
+331 EAARTVPIMPIEE

-367 ILSNHDISIDAV
+367 ILSSHDISIDAV

-385 EQGDLVDIVLLTQE
+385 DQGDLVDIVLLTQE
-399 TQEAHMNQALKQL
+399 TLEARMNQALGQL
-412 QQLAAVTDE
+412 QRLAAITDQ

>member
-1 MSAVEARST
+1 
-10 RLKTISVGIAGLGT
+10 LKTISVGIAGLGT
-24 VAQGVLELLATNRDL
+24 VAQGVLELLAANRDL
-39 IEQRSGLTV
+39 IEQRSGLTI
-48 NVVRVASRSAKPE
+48 NILRIASRTSKPE
-61 VDLRGAA
+61 VDLHGAE
-68 FSTDVMDLLGDSRI
+68 FSTNVLDLLNDSRL

-87 LMGGEQLA
+87 LMGGEDLA
-95 KDLIVGAAAQ
+95 KDLIVGATAQ
-105 GKSVV
+105 GKAVV

-124 TQQNLR
+124 ARQNLR

-145 QQGLVGNRFSGLSGI
+145 RQGLVANRFSGLSGI

-169 SAMEDEGV
+169 SAMEEEGV
-177 SFDEILQ
+177 GFDEILQ

-215 AYGTGYEFSKV
+215 AYGTGFEFSKV
-226 HVEGIRAVTPV
+226 YVEGIRAVTPV
-237 DIGYATE
+237 DIGYASE

-252 GILRN
+252 GLLRN
-257 TDSGIEARVHPT
+257 TNAGIEARVHPT
-269 LVPHGELVAHV
+269 LVPRSELMAHV

-291 DAAGK
+291 DASGK

-311 AVVADIVASGTNGGG
+311 AVVADIVASGITGDNS
-326 PVVEQ
+326 VADQ
-331 ERIQVAPVLSIEQ
+331 EAARMVPIMPIEE

-367 ILSNHDISIDAV
+367 ILSSHDISIDAV

-385 EQGDLVDIVLLTQE
+385 DQGDLVDIVLLTQE
-399 TQEAHMNQALKQL
+399 TLEARMNQALGQL
-412 QQLAAVTDE
+412 QRLAAITDQ

>member
-1 MSAVEARST
+1 M
-10 RLKTISVGIAGLGT
+10 KTISVGIAGLGT
-24 VAQGVLELLATNRDL
+24 VAQGVLELLAANRDL
-39 IEQRSGLTV
+39 IEHRSGLTI
-48 NVVRVASRSAKPE
+48 NILRIASRTSKPE
-61 VDLRGAA
+61 VDLHGAQ
-68 FSTDVMDLLGDSRI
+68 FSTNVLDLLNDSRL

-87 LMGGEQLA
+87 LMGGEDLA
-95 KDLIVGAAAQ
+95 KDLIVGATAQ
-105 GKSVV
+105 GKAVV

-124 TQQNLR
+124 ARQNLR

-145 QQGLVGNRFSGLSGI
+145 RQGLVANRFSGLSGI

-169 SAMEDEGV
+169 SAMEEEGV
-177 SFDEILQ
+177 GFDEILQ

-215 AYGTGYEFSKV
+215 AYGTGFEFSKV
-226 HVEGIRAVTPV
+226 YVEGIRAVTPV
-237 DIGYATE
+237 DIGYASE

-252 GILRN
+252 GLLRN
-257 TDSGIEARVHPT
+257 TNAGIEARVHPT
-269 LVPHGELVAHV
+269 LVPRSELMAHV

-291 DAAGK
+291 DASGK

-311 AVVADIVASGTNGGG
+311 AVVADIVASGITGDNS
-326 PVVEQ
+326 VADQ
-331 ERIQVAPVLSIEQ
+331 EAARTVPIMPIEE

-367 ILSNHDISIDAV
+367 ILSSHDISIDAV

-385 EQGDLVDIVLLTQE
+385 DQGDLVDIVLLTQE
-399 TQEAHMNQALKQL
+399 TLEARMNQALGQL
-412 QQLAAVTDE
+412 QRLAAITDQ

>member
-1 MSAVEARST
+1 M
-10 RLKTISVGIAGLGT
+10 KTISVGIAGLGT
-24 VAQGVLELLATNRDL
+24 VAQGVLELLAANRDL
-39 IEQRSGLTV
+39 IEQRSGLTI
-48 NVVRVASRSAKPE
+48 NILRIASRTSKPE
-61 VDLRGAA
+61 VDLHGAE
-68 FSTDVMDLLGDSRI
+68 FSTNVLDLPNDSRL

-87 LMGGEQLA
+87 LMGGEDLA
-95 KDLIVGAAAQ
+95 KDLIVGATAQ
-105 GKSVV
+105 GKAVV

-124 TQQNLR
+124 ARQNLR

-145 QQGLVGNRFSGLSGI
+145 RQGLVANRFSGLSGI

-169 SAMEDEGV
+169 SAMEEEGV
-177 SFDEILQ
+177 GFDEILQ

-215 AYGTGYEFSKV
+215 AYGTGFEFSKV
-226 HVEGIRAVTPV
+226 YVEGIRAVTPV
-237 DIGYATE
+237 DIGYASE

-252 GILRN
+252 GVLRN
-257 TDSGIEARVHPT
+257 TNAGIEARVHPT
-269 LVPHGELVAHV
+269 LVPRSELMAHV

-291 DAAGK
+291 DASGK

-311 AVVADIVASGTNGGG
+311 AVVADIVASGITGDNS
-326 PVVEQ
+326 VADQ
-331 ERIQVAPVLSIEQ
+331 EAARTVPIMPIEE

-367 ILSNHDISIDAV
+367 ILSSHDISIDAV

-385 EQGDLVDIVLLTQE
+385 DQGDLVDIVLLTQE
-399 TQEAHMNQALKQL
+399 TLEARMNQALGQL
-412 QQLAAVTDE
+412 QRLAAITDQ

>member
-1 MSAVEARST
+1 M
-10 RLKTISVGIAGLGT
+10 KTISVGIAGLGT

-39 IEQRSGLTV
+39 IEQRSGLTI
-48 NVVRVASRSAKPE
+48 NILRVASRTSKPE
-61 VDLRGAA
+61 VDLHGAE
-68 FSTDVMDLLGDSRI
+68 FSTDVLDLLNDSRL

-87 LMGGEQLA
+87 LMGGEELA
-95 KDLIVGAAAQ
+95 KDLIVGATAQ
-105 GKSVV
+105 GKAVV

-124 TQQNLR
+124 ARQNLR

-145 QQGLVGNRFSGLSGI
+145 RQGLVANRFSGLSGI

-169 SAMEDEGV
+169 SAMEEEGV
-177 SFDEILQ
+177 GFDEILQ

-215 AYGTGYEFSKV
+215 AYGTGFEFSKV
-226 HVEGIRAVTPV
+226 YVEGIRAVTPV
-237 DIGYATE
+237 DIGYASE

-252 GILRN
+252 GVLRN
-257 TDSGIEARVHPT
+257 TNAGIEARVHPT
-269 LVPHGELVAHV
+269 LVPRSELMAHV

-291 DAAGK
+291 DASGK

-311 AVVADIVASGTNGGG
+311 AVVADIVASGITGDNS
-326 PVVEQ
+326 VADQ
-331 ERIQVAPVLSIEQ
+331 EAARMVPIMPIEE

-367 ILSNHDISIDAV
+367 ILSSHDISIDAV

-385 EQGDLVDIVLLTQE
+385 DQGDLVDIVLLTQE
-399 TQEAHMNQALKQL
+399 TLEARMNQALGQL
-412 QQLAAVTDE
+412 QRLAAITDQ

>member
-1 MSAVEARST
+1 M
-10 RLKTISVGIAGLGT
+10 KTISVGIAGLGT
-24 VAQGVLELLATNRDL
+24 VAQGVLELLAANRDL
-39 IEQRSGLTV
+39 IEQRSGLTI
-48 NVVRVASRSAKPE
+48 NILRIASRTSKPE
-61 VDLRGAA
+61 VDLHGAE
-68 FSTDVMDLLGDSRI
+68 FSTDVLDLLNDSRL

-87 LMGGEQLA
+87 LMGGEDLA
-95 KDLIVGAAAQ
+95 KDLIVGATAQ
-105 GKSVV
+105 GKAVV

-124 TQQNLR
+124 ARQNLR

-145 QQGLVGNRFSGLSGI
+145 RQGLVANRFSGLSGI

-169 SAMEDEGV
+169 SAMEEEGV
-177 SFDEILQ
+177 GFDEILQ

-215 AYGTGYEFSKV
+215 AYGTGFEFSKV
-226 HVEGIRAVTPV
+226 YVEGIRAVTPV
-237 DIGYATE
+237 DIGYASE

-252 GILRN
+252 GLLRN
-257 TDSGIEARVHPT
+257 TNAGIEARVHPT
-269 LVPHGELVAHV
+269 LVPRSELMAHV

-291 DAAGK
+291 DASGK

-311 AVVADIVASGTNGGG
+311 AVVADIVASGITGDNS
-326 PVVEQ
+326 VADQ
-331 ERIQVAPVLSIEQ
+331 EAARTVPIMPIEE

-367 ILSNHDISIDAV
+367 ILSSHDISIDAV

-385 EQGDLVDIVLLTQE
+385 DQGDLVDIVLLTQE
-399 TQEAHMNQALKQL
+399 TLEARMNQALGQL
-412 QQLAAVTDE
+412 QRLAAITDQ